1 MKKNNFKLFV
11 VLFVATLTLSSCS
24 RSDDSGDSN
33 GITTGNYFP
42 MAVNNKWE
50 YTNGSTTTEVHLIGT
65 TTFGGATYYEMTDTQ
80 SPFNNQNWV
89 TKKGASY
96 YGKTG
101 SVTQVQSGTSITIQP
116 YEMKILKDDL
126 AIGEIWSGTAN
137 PKVNYSG
144 SAGTGSFNAHI
155 TYTGT
160 ITARDV
166 SEIIGGVT
174 YNNIIKVVLTAVIN
188 ANGQVNNITGE
199 YWYAKDIG
207 EIYEHET
214 STADGSN
221 VTRYLTSYTLN

>member
-1 MKKNNFKLFV
+1 MKKSDFKIS
-11 VLFVATLTLSSCS
+11 VLTFLSVLSLASCS
-24 RSDDSGDSN
+24 SDDSGDSI
-33 GITTGNYFP
+33 GTTTGDYFP
-42 MAVNNKWE
+42 MAVNNKWN
-50 YTNGSTTTEVHLIGT
+50 YTDGSTATEIHLIGT
-65 TTFGGATYYEMTDTQ
+65 TTFGGATYYEMTDSQ
-80 SPFNNQNWV
+80 SPFNNQNWL

-101 SVTQVQSGTSITIQP
+101 AVTQVQSGTSITIQS

-126 AIGEIWSGTAN
+126 AVGETWSGSAN

-144 SAGTGSFNAHI
+144 AAGTGSFNAHI

-160 ITARDV
+160 VTARDV
-166 SEIIGGVT
+166 SEVVGSVT

-188 ANGQVNNITGE
+188 ANGQISNITGE

-214 STADGSN
+214 STADGSD
-221 VTRYLTSYTLN
+221 VTRYLTSYELH